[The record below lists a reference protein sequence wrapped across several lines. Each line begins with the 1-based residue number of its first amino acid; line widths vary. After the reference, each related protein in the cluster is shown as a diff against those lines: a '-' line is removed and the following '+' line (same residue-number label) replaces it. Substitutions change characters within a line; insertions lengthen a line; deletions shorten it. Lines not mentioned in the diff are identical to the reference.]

1 MKRLLIVFLIC
12 LTASQVIA
20 EERTRLEEVV
30 VTASKIAEPEG
41 ETTSPVVVIREE
53 DIKRTNARF
62 VPEVLRQVADL
73 NLVQTG
79 GTGHVATVFLRGG
92 GPAQV
97 MVMIDGVKVKSP
109 TTGEFDFAGISVE
122 DIERIEIVKGPQST
136 VYGSEAMSGVINII
150 TKKGREGHRLYATY
164 EEGPR
169 NTANPSVTLSG
180 AGQGYDYR
188 LTGYYFETDGIS
200 AAKEGTEK
208 DAYKNASLSGRLG
221 VVLARNFSVE
231 VSGRYIDERTE
242 LDFGTTVPD
251 DPNYVQDGRRY
262 DVSGKGTYFVND
274 KWEQVLTISTVREK
288 LRFRDPDDT
297 FMVFNSTI
305 ETVMDSVDWQ
315 HNFYMAKGYSLTV
328 GAEYREEAGENK
340 GMFDESTD
348 NTAFYF
354 NTRRK
359 SGSLVSSLGIRHDMH
374 ETFGDETT
382 WRVGF
387 LEEMDYGMR
396 FRASYGTGFRAPTLN
411 DLYYDEPFMRGNP
424 DLKPEESESW
434 EAGVEQD
441 YTENVTITLTYFDQ
455 RYRDLIQWVE
465 VAPWTWQARNISR
478 ARMKGVETGLSYRI
492 SDSLRLKAGYTNL
505 EAEDRSTGETLLRR
519 PKDKAT
525 VAVDYTGSRLALHA
539 GYSYVG
545 GRIDGFPE
553 RKLAAYNLVDL
564 SASYGL
570 TRGLTLYGR
579 AENLFD
585 EDYEEAAGY
594 GTPGASFYGGVK
606 LSF

>member
-1 MKRLLIVFLIC
+1 MKRLLIVLLIG
-12 LTASQVIA
+12 LSAAQAIA

-30 VTASKIAEPEG
+30 VTASKMAEPEG
-41 ETTSPVVVIREE
+41 ETTSPVVVIKEE
-53 DIKRTNARF
+53 DIKRMNARF
-62 VPEVLRQVADL
+62 VPEVLRQAAGL
-73 NLVQTG
+73 NLVQSG

-92 GPAQV
+92 GAAQV
-97 MVMIDGVKVKSP
+97 LVMIDGVKVKSP
-109 TTGEFDFAGISVE
+109 TTGQFDFAGINVE

-136 VYGSEAMSGVINII
+136 IYGSEAMGGVINII
-150 TKKGREGHRLYATY
+150 TKKGSEGHRFYGSY

-169 NTANPSVTLSG
+169 GTTNPSVTLSG

-208 DAYKNASLSGRLG
+208 DAYKNASLSGKFG
-221 VVLARNFSVE
+221 MVLARNFSVE
-231 VSGRYIDERTE
+231 VSGRYIDERAE
-242 LDFGTTVPD
+242 LDFGTSWPEPD
-251 DPNYVQDGRRY
+251 DPNYFQDGRRY
-262 DVSGKGTYFVND
+262 DISGKGTVFVTD

-288 LRFRDPDDT
+288 LKSLDPDDT
-297 FMVFNSTI
+297 FMYFSSDI
-305 ETVMDSVDWQ
+305 ETVMDAVDWQ

-328 GAEYREEAGENK
+328 GAEYREETGENR
-340 GMFDESTD
+340 GVFDERTD
-348 NTAFYF
+348 NTAVYF
-354 NTRRK
+354 NSRRK
-359 SGSLVSSLGIRHDMH
+359 TDTLVSNLGVRHDMH
-374 ETFGDETT
+374 SAFGDKTT

-411 DLYYDEPFMRGNP
+411 ELFHPQGGNP

-434 EAGVEQD
+434 ELGVEQD
-441 YTENVTITLTYFDQ
+441 YTENVTITLTYFEQ
-455 RYRDLIQWVE
+455 KYSDLIQWVE
-465 VAPWTWQARNISR
+465 VAPWTWQAQNISR
-478 ARMKGVETGLSYRI
+478 ARVKGVESGLSYRI
-492 SDSLRLKAGYTNL
+492 TDSFRLNAGYANFD
-505 EAEDRSTGETLLRR
+505 AEDRSTGKALLRR
-519 PKDKAT
+519 PREKVT
-525 VAVDYTGSRLALHA
+525 VGMDYTGPRLALHA
-539 GYSYVG
+539 GYSYLG
-545 GRIDGFPE
+545 GRVDGFPE

-570 TRGLTLYGR
+570 TRAITLYAR

-585 EDYEEAAGY
+585 EDYEEGAGY